1 MSASDD
7 SDQCNFS
14 DDEEVFQADSVT
26 WKMAKKYKLIFGKH
40 KGRQLS
46 SLTRNKADR
55 NYLRY
60 LLEWE
65 DLREEPRAHIACALE
80 HYAQKKES
88 RR

>member
-1 MSASDD
+1 MSDSDD

-26 WKMAKKYKLIFGKH
+26 WKTAKKYKLIFGKH